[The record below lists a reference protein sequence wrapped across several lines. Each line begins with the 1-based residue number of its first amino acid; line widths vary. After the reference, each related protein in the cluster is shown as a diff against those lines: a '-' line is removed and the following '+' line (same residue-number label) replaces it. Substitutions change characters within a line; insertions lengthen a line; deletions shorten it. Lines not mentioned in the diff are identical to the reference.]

1 MRNSKMIDNEVKS
14 LLTPYQIDYWKDPE
28 KKRAQQRAKYRRY
41 PEKIKAINKAWQE
54 KNRDYYKTLVRFGVA
69 ICIAKKKCNLA
80 KVSLLCA
87 AREEYK
93 KQHKLEKAHKTHA

>member
-1 MRNSKMIDNEVKS
+1 MTIIDTQVKT
-14 LLTPYQIDYWKDPE
+14 LLSDDQIRYWKDPE
-28 KKRAQQRAKYRRY
+28 KMRAKQRAKYKRY

-54 KNRDYYKTLVRFGVA
+54 KNKEHFKTLIRFGVA
-69 ICIAKKKCNLA
+69 ICTARKKGNLA

-93 KQHKLEKAHKTHA
+93 KQHRHAVNAQARNRE